1 MPKHRTGYES
11 LLKEIV
17 DTVKNSQE
25 SLSHAIETSEK
36 VAEAAS
42 DMTKD
47 ELAIISAYIRA
58 DLQEFATNYHESQSG
73 HFAVMIMN
81 SVWEGLASITDRSAL
96 EWAELAQELEHQGI
110 YQAGEMIGLGEL
122 QCEKCG
128 HKAEYNHPT
137 EIIPCIACGHKV
149 FHRVTPKSHPE

>member
-110 YQAGEMIGLGEL
+110 YQAGEMIGLVNCSVKNVVIKPNITIQQKLFPVSPAGI
-122 QCEKCG
+122 KFSTG
-128 HKAEYNHPT
+128 
-137 EIIPCIACGHKV
+137 
-149 FHRVTPKSHPE
+149 